1 MVGVEIFG
9 SPLGVSKESMSHAA
23 RVLALLSR
31 SVVAVSTKL
40 SIGAV
45 LGLAAL
51 PMLPHDAA
59 SKLGGPAPQPAA
71 APIQLVHAKPVPLV
85 ESAPADPAFELV
97 ARRQKRTR
105 EPPPEAKE
113 TAHKTSTITPEPTEA
128 AAQPPPETKPDNVLQ
143 DAGKTR
149 PKQVRVPQASEPAQA
164 DRSAR
169 GSKTSSIAPPAP
181 AIAPIPSPDAKP
193 AEAAP
198 AEAPKPQ
205 VWSEADVIAALRE
218 CVRLLAPIAADV
230 EVSEPVKREQC
241 GAPAPVLVR
250 RIGSGAGKIEIN
262 PPAVL
267 NCAMVVSL
275 HAWVEKSLQPAARE
289 GLGSPIARLRN
300 ASGYVCRARNG
311 HPLGTDK
318 LSEHALANAID
329 IAGFITADGRTIDVA
344 RSWGPTARDQRE
356 AEKVA
361 AAKKEPP
368 KASDAKPEP
377 AQIKPS
383 NKKISAIAYKVGE
396 APQGQPQGKAQ
407 DARSLRRTAALQ
419 RSGKATSDVSAD
431 PKAIPLPGQPQRE
444 DAKKSAEAG
453 FLRRLHK
460 GACGVFGTV
469 LGPEANELHRDHFH
483 FDLAQRRHNAF
494 CQ

>member
-1 MVGVEIFG
+1 MAQ
-9 SPLGVSKESMSHAA
+9 AA
-23 RVLALLSR
+23 KVLALLSR
-31 SVVAVSTKL
+31 SVVSVSTKL

-51 PMLPHDAA
+51 PLLPHDAA
-59 SKLGGPAPQPAA
+59 SKLGHPALQPAA
-71 APIQLVHAKPVPLV
+71 APVELVHAKPVPLV
-85 ESAPADPAFELV
+85 EAAPADPTFELV
-97 ARRQKRTR
+97 GRRQKRPR
-105 EPPPEAKE
+105 ERAQE
-113 TAHKTSTITPEPTEA
+113 TTEPAHKTSTITPEPAPKPSQA
-128 AAQPPPETKPDNVLQ
+128 AAQPKPETKPDDVLQ
-143 DAGKTR
+143 AAGKTR
-149 PKQVRVPQASEPAQA
+149 PKRANVPEMSEPAPK
-164 DRSAR
+164 DRSAH
-169 GSKTSSIAPPAP
+169 GSKTSSVAPPGP

-193 AEAAP
+193 AEATQ
-198 AEAPKPQ
+198 AEPPKPE
-205 VWSEADVIAALRE
+205 VWSDPQVIAALRE

-230 EVSEPVKREQC
+230 EMSEPVKREQC
-241 GAPAPVLVR
+241 GAPAPVLLR
-250 RIGSGAGKIEIN
+250 RIGSGANKVEIN

-275 HAWVEKSLQPAARE
+275 HAWVESTLQPAAQE
-289 GLGSPIARLRN
+289 TLGSRIVRLRN

-329 IAGFITADGRTIDVA
+329 IAGFITADGRTVDVA

-361 AAKKEPP
+361 AAKKQAPL
-368 KASDAKPEP
+368 AGDAKPEL
-377 AQIKPS
+377 AQTRPID
-383 NKKISAIAYKVGE
+383 KKISAIAHRLGE
-396 APQGQPQGKAQ
+396 EPAKATKQ
-407 DARSLRRTAALQ
+407 DARSLHKTASLQ

-431 PKAIPLPGQPQRE
+431 PKAIPVTGGPERDE
-444 DAKKSAEAG
+444 AKKSAEGG

-469 LGPEANELHRDHFH
+469 LGPEANEMHRDHFH
-483 FDLAQRRHNAF
+483 FDLAQPRHNAL